1 MLLLPFVFAYD
12 SAYADESDA
21 VVVRLRIVVDGD
33 ALADGGVDE
42 LQGSV
47 LPVFVHV
54 VDDAHVSHTLRFG
67 VASLEEYEV
76 ALLRILQ
83 LGLFSLQ
90 VLGGGRRVEFVAELA
105 EDVAREA

>member
-1 MLLLPFVFAYD
+1 MLLLPFVSAYD

-33 ALADGGVDE
+33 ALVDGGVDE

-47 LPVFVHV
+47 LPVLVHV
-54 VDDAHVSHTLRFG
+54 VDDAHVSHALRFG
-67 VASLEEYEV
+67 VAPLEEDEV

-83 LGLFSLQ
+83 FGLFALQ
-90 VLGGGRRVEFVAELA
+90 VLGGGRCVELVAELA
-105 EDVAREA
+105 EDVPREA